1 MVKMFLLSFLFA
13 ALASGMQI
21 TDDASF
27 KTIYEQKR
35 NGNKIV
41 LMLYTAKSC
50 PQCAYMKQKVFQEP
64 DVMEFM
70 EEHFV
75 VLEKDV
81 SNDDLPSGFE
91 YFGIPTIFFVDKD
104 GVQIGKFIGSSRA
117 KPFLEELRKIVKEK
131 Q

>member
-1 MVKMFLLSFLFA
+1 MVKIFLLSFLLA
-13 ALASGMQI
+13 GIASGMQI
-21 TDDASF
+21 TDDPSF
-27 KTIYEQKR
+27 KSIYEQKR

-50 PQCAYMKQKVFQEP
+50 PQCAYMKQKVFKVD
-64 DVMEFM
+64 DVMAFM

-81 SNDDLPSGFE
+81 HQDDLPSGFE
-91 YFGIPTIFFVDKD
+91 YFGIPTMFFIDRD
-104 GVQIGKFIGSSRA
+104 GAQIGTFIGSSRA
-117 KPFLEELRKIVKEK
+117 EPFLEELRKIVKEK